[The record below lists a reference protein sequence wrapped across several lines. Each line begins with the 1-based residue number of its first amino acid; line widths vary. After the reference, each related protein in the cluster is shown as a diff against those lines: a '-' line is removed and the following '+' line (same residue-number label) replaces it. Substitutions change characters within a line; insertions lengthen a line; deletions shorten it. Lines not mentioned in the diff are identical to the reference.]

1 MATLAVLPIKNFDL
15 AKQRLADEV
24 PAGVRRALAQAMC
37 ADVLLALRRASRV
50 DAIVVVSG
58 ELDATAIASGHGI
71 EVVDDPEDAGQSAAA
86 RRGIARALEREIDRV
101 LLVPGDTPALDPS
114 ELDALLDRTVTD
126 GPSVVIVPDRHGTG
140 TNGLVLSPPDVIEPG
155 FGEGSF
161 ERHRR
166 RAREAGVEPVVEEL
180 TSLGL
185 DVDTPD
191 DLAALRA
198 SLESARIVAPNM
210 RGMLRQLDRSEA
222 PPGGPERSAD
232 GHGRDGRP
240 VEAFHRL
247 R

>member
-1 MATLAVLPIKNFDL
+1 VATLAILPVKNFDL
-15 AKQRLADEV
+15 AKQRLADEI
-24 PAGVRRALAQAMC
+24 PPGVRRALAQAMC

-58 ELDATAIASGHGI
+58 ELDATAIAAGHGI

-86 RRGIARALEREIDRV
+86 GRGIARALERGIDRV
-101 LLVPGDTPALDPS
+101 VLVPGDTPALDPA
-114 ELDALLDRTVTD
+114 ELDALLDRTAQ
-126 GPSVVIVPDRHGTG
+126 GGRSVVIVPDRHGTG
-140 TNGLVLSPPDVIEPG
+140 TNGLVLSPPDVIEPA

-166 RAREAGVEPVVEEL
+166 RAEEAGVEPVVEEL

-191 DLAALRA
+191 DLVALRA
-198 SLESARIVAPNM
+198 SLEGARIVAPNM
-210 RGMLRQLDRSEA
+210 RGMLRQLDHSEA
-222 PPGGPERSAD
+222 PPGRAEPSG
-232 GHGRDGRP
+232 GGDGRP
-240 VEAFHRL
+240 SEAFHRL